1 MAERTC
7 QCAIKNILKRI
18 ESFPLTVDSL
28 QNPRII
34 LKAFVYLLFVILV
47 NR

>member
-1 MAERTC
+1 MPERTC
-7 QCAIKNILKRI
+7 QCDVKNILKRT

-34 LKAFVYLLFVILV
+34 SEAFVYLLFVIIV